1 MSEQYNKLIKTL
13 KTIFEMEKADL
24 DFGIYRIMNQKRD
37 EINRFLRDD
46 LLSQVNSAFDRYK
59 SSGESDLHKELAQK
73 IEDAKEM
80 GVSDP
85 ENAPPVLKIK
95 EKIAASVD
103 TVALENEVYSHLHK
117 FFSRYYDQ
125 GDFIS
130 KRRYKA
136 DTYAIPYE
144 GEEVKL
150 HWANYDQYYIKSS
163 EHLRDYAF
171 TIPTKDEDGKEKS
184 VRIKLVEADTE
195 KDNVKAKSGDER
207 KFVLD
212 KETPLS
218 IVDGELLI
226 HFHYVPAGKKKQTK
240 LNEEAVATI
249 EGQEGVDEWLTLL
262 NQPAPTEKDKDRT
275 LLGKHLNEYTA
286 RNTFDYFIHKDL
298 GGFLRRELDFY
309 IKNEVMFLDDIGHI
323 EDDKAQEERAFVIT
337 EQQIRKI
344 KVIRTIAEKIVQMLA
359 QLEDFQKKLWLK
371 KKFVVET
378 NYCITLDRVPVEL
391 YGKITDCLE
400 QHAEWV
406 GLGFT
411 AEETEITEDYL
422 KENPYLVLDTK
433 FFDDEFKAKL
443 LASIGNF
450 DEQCDGLLINS
461 DNIQALLLFKNKY
474 NNRIDAVYID
484 PPYNT
489 GPSEIIYKNNF
500 KHSSWMSLMIDR
512 MKHSKGLLKDNAC
525 YSIAIDDLELSN
537 LCSIVDDVFIEY
549 DRNMVV
555 VNHHPQGGMSH
566 NISRTHEYMLMMTPK
581 GLDVLQ
587 GKKKET
593 SVEYRSYML
602 SGPGDNK
609 SRNGRPNSFYAI
621 LVDEINN
628 KIVGFEPPPKIG
640 EDYPLENTYDGYSRK
655 YPINPNGEE
664 KVWCRSYTSAHKGL
678 ENGEISITGSG
689 SIKLVVDNSNK
700 RYNLMSNWTDSK
712 YNAGPHG
719 TALVANM
726 LGDRE
731 LFSYPKSIHT
741 VVDSVESMTYHYDQ
755 PLIMDFFAGSAT
767 TGQAVIDLNRED
779 GKKRKYILVE
789 MGTHFNTATKPR
801 MQKAI
806 YAREWL
812 DGKAGQGEGISQC
825 FKYSRL
831 ESYEDTLNNLILKD
845 PSKQQQDMLEE
856 SGELREEYMLGYWMD
871 LETAGSPSLLN
882 IEQFEDPFN
891 YTLNIGTGSVGA
903 TKPTKVDLVETFNYL
918 LGLTVRQIDTI
929 RGFKVIIGAN
939 PKEESV
945 AVIWRNSKE
954 KSNED
959 LEAFLGKQSYNPRDT
974 EYDHIYVN
982 GDHTLEDP
990 HSKVKMIEIEFKR
1003 LMFEVE

>member
-1 MSEQYNKLIKTL
+1 MSEQYNKLKRTL
-13 KTIFEMEKADL
+13 QTIFEMDKADL

-37 EINRFLRDD
+37 EINRFLKED

-59 SSGESDLHKELAQK
+59 SSGQEDLQEDLEQK
-73 IEDAKEM
+73 IQEATDLGAP
-80 GVSDP
+80 DP
-85 ENAPPVLKIK
+85 QKAPAVLKIK
-95 EKIAASVD
+95 EKIDAAVD

-150 HWANYDQYYIKSS
+150 YWANHDQYYIKSS

-218 IVDGELLI
+218 VVDGELLI
-226 HFHYVPAGKKKQTK
+226 HFHYVPEGKKKQTK

-249 EGQEGVDEWLTLL
+249 EKQEGIDEWLTLL
-262 NQPAPTEKDKDRT
+262 NQPAPTEKDKKRT
-275 LLGKHLNEYTA
+275 LLSKHLNEYTA

-309 IKNEVMFLDDIGHI
+309 IKNEVMFLDDIGNI
-323 EDDKAQEERAFVIT
+323 GDDKAQEKKAFAIT

-344 KVIRTIAEKIVQMLA
+344 KVIRTIAEKIIQMLA

-378 NYCITLDRVPVEL
+378 NYCITLDRVSEEL
-391 YGKITDCLE
+391 YREIADCLE
-400 QHAEWV
+400 QHDEWV
-406 GLGFT
+406 SLGFT
-411 AEETEITEDYL
+411 TENTEITKDYL

-433 FFDDEFKAKL
+433 FFGDEFKAKL
-443 LASIGNF
+443 LASIDSF
-450 DEQCDGLLINS
+450 EDQLDGLLMHSENH
-461 DNIQALLLFKNKY
+461 NALRLIKKQFHEKV
-474 NNRIDAVYID
+474 ITTYID
-484 PPYNT
+484 PPFNLGKTPDYAYKVDYKDSSWLSLLAARLIESKTLIPTLGSIFVRCNHD
-489 GPSEIIYKNNF
+489 GNMILRLLLEEVYGKDNYRNEIIV
-500 KHSSWMSLMIDR
+500 R
-512 MKHSKGLLKDNAC
+512 RAEESKGDLNRQFGGVKSITVNYDNIYWFSKDSNTRFERFLKPTTDKQAKSHWHSFWKAEDRPNMRYVLLGVDLTKHYGQWMWKKERADKAVQNYKEYIEASNTSGESLDDYWRRTGEKLEFIKCDGDKVSSVKYWIRPRTHVMADNNWLDIKGYANKWSFKTENSEPLLKR
-525 YSIAIDDLELSN
+525 
-537 LCSIVDDVFIEY
+537 VIE
-549 DRNMVV
+549 
-555 VNHHPQGGMSH
+555 
-566 NISRTHEYMLMMTPK
+566 
-581 GLDVLQ
+581 
-587 GKKKET
+587 
-593 SVEYRSYML
+593 
-602 SGPGDNK
+602 
-609 SRNGRPNSFYAI
+609 
-621 LVDEINN
+621 
-628 KIVGFEPPPKIG
+628 
-640 EDYPLENTYDGYSRK
+640 
-655 YPINPNGEE
+655 
-664 KVWCRSYTSAHKGL
+664 
-678 ENGEISITGSG
+678 SITKEGE
-689 SIKLVVDNSNK
+689 VVLD
-700 RYNLMSNWTDSK
+700 Y
-712 YNAGPHG
+712 
-719 TALVANM
+719 
-726 LGDRE
+726 
-731 LFSYPKSIHT
+731 
-741 VVDSVESMTYHYDQ
+741 
-755 PLIMDFFAGSAT
+755 FAGSGTTPAT
-767 TGQAVIDLNRED
+767 AHKLG
-779 GKKRKYILVE
+779 RKWIAVE
-789 MGTHFNTATKPR
+789 MG
-801 MQKAI
+801 
-806 YAREWL
+806 
-812 DGKAGQGEGISQC
+812 GQFETVIQRRLKLVLNGEASGVSKDVK
-825 FKYSRL
+825 FSGGGFYKYMHL
-831 ESYEDTLNNLILKD
+831 ESYEDTLNNLMLRD
-845 PSKQQQDMLEE
+845 LSKQQQDMLEDND
-856 SGELREEYMLGYWMD
+856 ELREEYMLGYWMD

-903 TKPTKVDLVETFNYL
+903 TKSTKVDLVETFNYL
-918 LGLTVRQIDTI
+918 LGLTVKQIDTI
-929 RGFKVIIGAN
+929 RGFKMVVGAN

-959 LEAFLGKQSYNPRDT
+959 LEAFLDKQSYNPRDT

-990 HSKVKMIEIEFKR
+990 HSKVKMIEMEFKR

>member
-566 NISRTHEYMLMMTPK
+566 NISRTHEYM
-581 GLDVLQ
+581 
-587 GKKKET
+587 
-593 SVEYRSYML
+593 
-602 SGPGDNK
+602 
-609 SRNGRPNSFYAI
+609 
-621 LVDEINN
+621 
-628 KIVGFEPPPKIG
+628 
-640 EDYPLENTYDGYSRK
+640 
-655 YPINPNGEE
+655 
-664 KVWCRSYTSAHKGL
+664 
-678 ENGEISITGSG
+678 
-689 SIKLVVDNSNK
+689 
-700 RYNLMSNWTDSK
+700 
-712 YNAGPHG
+712 
-719 TALVANM
+719 
-726 LGDRE
+726 
-731 LFSYPKSIHT
+731 
-741 VVDSVESMTYHYDQ
+741 
-755 PLIMDFFAGSAT
+755 
-767 TGQAVIDLNRED
+767 
-779 GKKRKYILVE
+779 
-789 MGTHFNTATKPR
+789 
-801 MQKAI
+801 
-806 YAREWL
+806 
-812 DGKAGQGEGISQC
+812 
-825 FKYSRL
+825 
-831 ESYEDTLNNLILKD
+831 
-845 PSKQQQDMLEE
+845 
-856 SGELREEYMLGYWMD
+856 
-871 LETAGSPSLLN
+871 
-882 IEQFEDPFN
+882 
-891 YTLNIGTGSVGA
+891 
-903 TKPTKVDLVETFNYL
+903 
-918 LGLTVRQIDTI
+918 
-929 RGFKVIIGAN
+929 
-939 PKEESV
+939 
-945 AVIWRNSKE
+945 
-954 KSNED
+954 
-959 LEAFLGKQSYNPRDT
+959 
-974 EYDHIYVN
+974 
-982 GDHTLEDP
+982 
-990 HSKVKMIEIEFKR
+990 
-1003 LMFEVE
+1003 